1 MILDQMTTVSRV
13 WGYATLFAIILI
25 AVSIVVLLTL
35 DVVTEI
41 RKVAIVVITCVWIP
55 VLLLLYAKRPKP

>member
-1 MILDQMTTVSRV
+1 MVVDQMTTASRV
-13 WGYATLFAIILI
+13 WGYATLFAILLI

-35 DVVTEI
+35 DVVTDI
-41 RKVAIVVITCVWIP
+41 RKVAIAVITGVWIP